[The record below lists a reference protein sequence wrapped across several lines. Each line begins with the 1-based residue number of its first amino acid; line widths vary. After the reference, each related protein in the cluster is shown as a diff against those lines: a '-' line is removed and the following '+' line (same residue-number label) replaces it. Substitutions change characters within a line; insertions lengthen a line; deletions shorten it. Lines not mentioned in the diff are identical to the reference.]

1 MTLILY
7 CLPVLLAGACVLV
20 LDIYT
25 DPTLLNRWGR
35 EIWPAHTIKAA
46 VYLGFGLLTYLGLA
60 GATEAAGYVA
70 DTVAGVDVP
79 LRSGPTGMTAGIL
92 AELSLGAY
100 EWRRRK

>member
-1 MTLILY
+1 MTLVLY
-7 CLPVLLAGACVLV
+7 WLPVLLTGACVLL

-25 DPTLLNRWGR
+25 DPALLSRWGR
-35 EIWPAHTIKAA
+35 EILSAHATKAA
-46 VYLGFGLLTYLGLA
+46 VYLGFGVLTYLGFA
-60 GATEAAGYVA
+60 GATEAVGYAA

-79 LRSGPTGMTAGIL
+79 LRGGPTGMTAGIL